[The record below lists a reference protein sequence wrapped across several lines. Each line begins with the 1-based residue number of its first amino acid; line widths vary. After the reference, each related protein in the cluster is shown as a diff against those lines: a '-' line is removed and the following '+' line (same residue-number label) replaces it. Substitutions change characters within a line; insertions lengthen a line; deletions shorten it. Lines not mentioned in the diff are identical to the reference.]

1 MLFVMNNI
9 VIDTLLCYLILYIMY
24 LSFQVML
31 IGQFSIQDYVIH
43 GLNFNNDNN
52 NNTTSIFVGKFA
64 KHGHKEINLMMV

>member
-1 MLFVMNNI
+1 MNNI
-9 VIDTLLCYLILYIMY
+9 VIDTLLRYLILYIMY

-43 GLNFNNDNN
+43 GLNFNNNN
-52 NNTTSIFVGKFA
+52 NNNDTSSIFVGKFG